1 MSWGVVINIV
11 AMVSSGLAIQVLSA
25 SVLLFIGGC
34 MEIPGLLLM
43 GPSPWLEAMGVH
55 RSLSTVTGGML
66 LFYGGLGVQMPAMN
80 VVVLQIYER
89 AGFTQKQVAGVS
101 SALFA
106 AISAAGNV
114 LGPPIGGWI
123 TDISSFPVTAMVC
136 GVSFVPLVV
145 VPMAIVAVKYYKPP
159 EVGCLA
165 RPTAKPEPEE
175 RAEESGGSH
184 LD

>member
-11 AMVSSGLAIQVLSA
+11 AMVSSGLAIQCLSA
-25 SVLLFIGGC
+25 PVLLLVGSFLQ
-34 MEIPGLLLM
+34 IPGLLLM
-43 GPSPWLEAMGVH
+43 GPAPWLAAMGVH
-55 RSLSTVTGGML
+55 RSLPVVTGGML
-66 LFYGGLGVQMPAMN
+66 LFYGGLGVQMPALN